1 MRIIDADAAVERFK
15 EVFDLIYANEAL
27 PAAAVKKMIEIFF
40 TGEKH
45 TPTIDPIKRGVW
57 QVIRDGGKVYRCS
70 RCGRTMK
77 YPCNYCPDCG
87 QQNEVQEVQPGGHR
101 DV

>member
-15 EVFDLIYANEAL
+15 EVFELISGDEAL
-27 PAAAVKKMIEIFF
+27 PAAAVEKMIEIFF
-40 TGEKH
+40 TREKH

-57 QVIRDGGKVYRCS
+57 QVIRCDSGKVYRCS
-70 RCGRTMK
+70 RCSRTMK

-87 QQNEVQEVQPGGHR
+87 QQNEVQEVEP
-101 DV
+101 